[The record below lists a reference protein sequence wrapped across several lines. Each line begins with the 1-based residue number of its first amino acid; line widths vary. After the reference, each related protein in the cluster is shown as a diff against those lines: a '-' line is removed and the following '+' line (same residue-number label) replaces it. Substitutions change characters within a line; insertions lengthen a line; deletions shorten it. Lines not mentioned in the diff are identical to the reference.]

1 MDSKEIGDHLTKYRQ
16 AAGLTLPQAAEFL
29 CTTQKVIFDWEDGN
43 FTTFHLTHLPAIS
56 MVYHVPLIKLVTIC
70 MPDFILEMDLGKDA
84 KEDEILYRTATLEE
98 KVAITVKHLT
108 LIQSAKNII
117 DAIMITN
124 TVKKDREF

>member
-1 MDSKEIGDHLTKYRQ
+1 MDSKEIGDHLAKYRQ
-16 AAGLTLPQAAEFL
+16 AAGLTLSQAAEFL

-43 FTTFHLTHLPAIS
+43 FTTFDLTNLPAIS
-56 MVYHVPLIKLVTIC
+56 MVYHVPLIKLVTVC

-108 LIQSAKNII
+108 LIQSAKKILFAII
-117 DAIMITN
+117 N
-124 TVKKDREF
+124 KKEQKF